1 LAVLLVTVTDSVNS
15 NGFYGDGALSTVN
28 PSRVRLR
35 FTSIVN
41 ISDLLGSVLFDFF
54 LLVCWIGALMVKER
68 NGKKLKPNKGN
79 RFVSLAKLRG

>member
-54 LLVCWIGALMVKER
+54 IGLLDWCV
-68 NGKKLKPNKGN
+68 NGKRTKWKKI
-79 RFVSLAKLRG
+79 KTQ

>member
-1 LAVLLVTVTDSVNS
+1 LAVLLVTVTDLVNS

-41 ISDLLGSVLFDFF
+41 ISDLLGSVLFDF

-68 NGKKLKPNKGN
+68 NGKN
-79 RFVSLAKLRG
+79 